1 MRKRTCRRAAGS
13 REEAMR
19 IAVIGVGAIGG
30 LIAAK
35 LAQAGE
41 EVSVVARGAHLAAI
55 RERGL
60 RLVEAEG
67 EIVARPRASNRI
79 ADLGPQ
85 DCVVLAVKAHQVAD
99 IAAEIPAALAP
110 EATILTAQN
119 GIPFWY
125 FQKSGGPQEGRGLE
139 SVDPGG
145 RIAAALPVERI
156 LGSVVYP
163 AGEIAAPGV
172 IRHIEGAR
180 FTLGELDGSA
190 TARVAA
196 LSEAFQRAGFKA
208 PVTSDIRTEIWLKL
222 WGNATLNP
230 VSALTRAT
238 LSDILGFAPTRALI
252 AEMMAEVKAV
262 GEAHGIRFRL
272 SIEKRIAGAEAI
284 GAHKTSMLQDVEAG
298 RAPEIEA
305 LTGSV
310 IEMGRLAGL
319 EVPRL
324 EAAYA
329 MVKLLARG

>member
-1 MRKRTCRRAAGS
+1 
-13 REEAMR
+13 MR
-19 IAVIGVGAIGG
+19 IAVIGAGAIGG
-30 LIAAK
+30 LLAAK
-35 LAQAGE
+35 LAHAGE
-41 EVSVVARGAHLAAI
+41 QVSVVARGATLAAI
-55 RERGL
+55 RDNGL
-60 RLVEAEG
+60 RLIEADG
-67 EIVARPRASNRI
+67 EIVARPRASSRL
-79 ADLGPQ
+79 AELGPQ

-99 IAAEIPAALAP
+99 IAADVPAALAP
-110 EATILTAQN
+110 EGAILTAQN

-125 FQKSGGPQEGRGLE
+125 FARSGGPYEGRGLQ
-139 SVDPGG
+139 SVDPDG
-145 RIAAALPVERI
+145 RIAAALPVERL

-163 AGEIAAPGV
+163 AAEIAAPGV

-180 FTLGELDGSA
+180 FTLGELDGST
-190 TARVAA
+190 TARATA

-208 PVTSDIRTEIWLKL
+208 PVTSDLRSEIWLKL

-238 LSDILGFAPTRALI
+238 LADILGFAPTRALI
-252 AEMMAEVKAV
+252 AQMMAEVKAV

-284 GAHKTSMLQDVEAG
+284 GAHKTSMLQDIEAG

-305 LTGSV
+305 LVGSV

-319 EVPRL
+319 ECPRL

>member
-1 MRKRTCRRAAGS
+1 
-13 REEAMR
+13 MR

-30 LIAAK
+30 LLAAK

-55 RERGL
+55 RDNGL
-60 RLVEAEG
+60 RLIEATG
-67 EIVARPRASNRI
+67 EIVAHPRACERV

-99 IAAEIPAALAP
+99 IAAQVPSALAP
-110 EATILTAQN
+110 EGVILTAQN

-125 FQKSGGPQEGRGLE
+125 FHGSGGPYEGRGLA
-139 SVDPGG
+139 SVDPHG
-145 RIAAALPVERI
+145 RIAEALPAERLI
-156 LGSVVYP
+156 GSVVYP
-163 AGEIAAPGV
+163 AAEIAAPGI
-172 IRHIEGAR
+172 IRHIEGHR
-180 FTLGELDGSA
+180 FTLGELDGST
-190 TARVAA
+190 TARATA
-196 LSEAFQRAGFKA
+196 LSEVLQRAGFKA
-208 PVTSDIRTEIWLKL
+208 PVTGDIRTEIWLKL

-252 AEMMAEVKAV
+252 AEMMAEVKAI

-272 SIEKRIAGAEAI
+272 SIDKRIAGAEAI
-284 GAHKTSMLQDVEAG
+284 GAHKTSMLQDIEAG

-305 LTGSV
+305 LVGSV
-310 IEMGRLAGL
+310 IEMGSLAGL
-319 EVPRL
+319 EAPRL
-324 EAAYA
+324 AAAYA